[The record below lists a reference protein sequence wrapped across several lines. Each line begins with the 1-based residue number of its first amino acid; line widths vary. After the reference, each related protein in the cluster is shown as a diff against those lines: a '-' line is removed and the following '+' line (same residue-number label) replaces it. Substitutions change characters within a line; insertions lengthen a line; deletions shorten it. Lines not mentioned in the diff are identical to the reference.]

1 MQLIKDNYIKKIIKY
16 FYKFIVKIFLFESI
30 VVNKQKIRIKSKI
43 HIVNTQKEA
52 KKNIFLKSYFKS
64 NIEKYDRFKGSKFVF
79 LKKNNDLIASGWIC
93 SEKIATW
100 NIEEIDKKINIKNKK
115 ILYDFETNKKYR
127 NKGYYALIL
136 KLIQNKYLK
145 DNLLIYTQA
154 NNYPAVK
161 AITNAGFKFKY
172 SLKKI

>member
-115 ILYDFETNKKYR
+115 I
-127 NKGYYALIL
+127 
-136 KLIQNKYLK
+136 
-145 DNLLIYTQA
+145 
-154 NNYPAVK
+154 
-161 AITNAGFKFKY
+161 
-172 SLKKI
+172 

>member
-1 MQLIKDNYIKKIIKY
+1 MQLIKDNYFKKIIKY
-16 FYKFIVKIFLFESI
+16 FYKFMVKILLFES
-30 VVNKQKIRIKSKI
+30 VVVKKNKIRIKSKI
-43 HIVNTQKEA
+43 YIVSSRKEA
-52 KKNIFLKSYFKS
+52 KKNIFLNSYFK
-64 NIEKYDRFKGSKFVF
+64 NNFEKYDRLKSSKFIF
-79 LKKNNDLIASGWIC
+79 LKKKNDLIASGWIC
-93 SEKIATW
+93 SKKIATW

-161 AITNAGFKFKY
+161 AIINAGFKFKY
-172 SLKKI
+172 SLNFF